1 MPFIPLLDF
10 TCGASAC
17 TGKTDRAKNA
27 FKELQRQINRRMPG
41 VAEDGIIGAQTL
53 SATKRLLNNQTL
65 AVGALAALA
74 DLYSGQIAKLPVTTL
89 PVVPSMPSLP
99 ELVEPGLPELQAPS
113 TGWGWWLFAGLGA
126 AVGVGTLIYV
136 STRRIKVLSG
146 PPQAAITATF
156 ARVEGEW
163 GARVSGQAP
172 PIGAELQITRK
183 DGTVAQARVE
193 RVAAQLRDHALVL
206 IRVVKEAKAKSRP
219 LQRMHE
225 LVEHVRQDP
234 GQSFR
239 HYAYWAAGMTDQ
251 PLRSGERARFEA
263 RSPLAQRG
271 GMIVAQAVDRGLVHV
286 LTHEKKD
293 SNIVVPFGAPLPSG
307 YRIAVSSRG
316 VAQLLMDRR
325 KDFDINMV
333 SRSGQSYFPQA
344 VRKE

>member
-99 ELVEPGLPELQAPS
+99 ELVEPGLPELQEPS

-136 STRRIKVLSG
+136 KRQSRRSLRLSASG
-146 PPQAAITATF
+146 EERVGRSWASPVGRRWVDSQVQTPRGTFLLVKEEGRGSAILLEPGELEGEIARDIANLAF
-156 ARVEGEW
+156 RSRERVEKLQQQEEEAYRDRHLLAFGE
-163 GARVSGQAP
+163 RFT
-172 PIGAELQITRK
+172 PI
-183 DGTVAQARVE
+183 
-193 RVAAQLRDHALVL
+193 
-206 IRVVKEAKAKSRP
+206 
-219 LQRMHE
+219 
-225 LVEHVRQDP
+225 
-234 GQSFR
+234 
-239 HYAYWAAGMTDQ
+239 AAGKAIST
-251 PLRSGERARFEA
+251 LRRPAKFVDSSRTRQEFLEA
-263 RSPLAQRG
+263 SVQQGWKVEQQRG
-271 GMIVAQAVDRGLVHV
+271 KRVFVSPTGRYFLESDLTKTGMDYAEYLAKL
-286 LTHEKKD
+286 
-293 SNIVVPFGAPLPSG
+293 
-307 YRIAVSSRG
+307 
-316 VAQLLMDRR
+316 
-325 KDFDINMV
+325 
-333 SRSGQSYFPQA
+333 
-344 VRKE
+344 